1 MHAKENFF
9 NKIIE
14 SNLIGTCLIIQLQHF
29 KKIFFNY
36 FDTRI
41 SKKKKNYQFEI
52 NITNTFPCFKCP

>member
-41 SKKKKNYQFEI
+41 SKKKKKLSIRN
-52 NITNTFPCFKCP
+52 

>member
-14 SNLIGTCLIIQLQHF
+14 SNLIGTCLIIQLQHL

-36 FDTRI
+36 FDKRI
-41 SKKKKNYQFEI
+41 SKKKKKLSIRLN
-52 NITNTFPCFKCP
+52 